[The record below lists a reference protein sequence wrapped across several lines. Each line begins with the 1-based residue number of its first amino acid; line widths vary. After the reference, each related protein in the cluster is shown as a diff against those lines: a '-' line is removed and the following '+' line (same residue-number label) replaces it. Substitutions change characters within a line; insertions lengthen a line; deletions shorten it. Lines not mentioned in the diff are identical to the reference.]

1 MKKSR
6 FCFTTAA
13 VCLMVFG
20 LSMSAQAKTT
30 YRLEITNQYDT
41 GGTSRDDNDKEREHP
56 LEPDV
61 EVSEN
66 SSDAVELASDVEW
79 SKDPLNWSAGNEVTG
94 TLYLGCTGSLGR
106 DGLELRVTNGSN
118 EAKVSSVKKY
128 TGEDYESDLGNV
140 YQVKFKYQ
148 VAAQLGETAWA
159 GSSSRMNF
167 GLMATARA
175 ISVRRRSPP
184 ESWMPRL
191 LRTLVRRNSSIRF
204 SSRSA

>member
-79 SKDPLNWSAGNEVTG
+79 SKDSLNWSPGNEVTG
-94 TLYLGCTGSLGR
+94 TLYLG
-106 DGLELRVTNGSN
+106 
-118 EAKVSSVKKY
+118 
-128 TGEDYESDLGNV
+128 
-140 YQVKFKYQ
+140 
-148 VAAQLGETAWA
+148 
-159 GSSSRMNF
+159 
-167 GLMATARA
+167 
-175 ISVRRRSPP
+175 
-184 ESWMPRL
+184 
-191 LRTLVRRNSSIRF
+191 
-204 SSRSA
+204 